1 MQGPFHSLPTRG
13 RCVLAVGWGNLESK
27 GKGSSNSDSCSFVV
41 VALDQFLQPR
51 YMFAICHGSPSK
63 GGAEPPVGKD
73 SASHPDSG
81 LFGQGQGEELGL
93 QSQLT
98 DSAAFIVEPVRAPL
112 C

>member
-1 MQGPFHSLPTRG
+1 MSLQWGGAIWNLKEKEVVTQTVAPLWSLPWISSYNPDICLPSAMAHHLRG
-13 RCVLAVGWGNLESK
+13 
-27 GKGSSNSDSCSFVV
+27 
-41 VALDQFLQPR
+41 
-51 YMFAICHGSPSK
+51 